1 MRRFG
6 VLPSIFGLPLT
17 LATIIAAFQS
27 RHPALAP
34 DEPFTDV
41 GTLLGGQPGAP
52 RDAFKMPHPLG
63 LIGDAG
69 FPSLHLKRRHSRR
82 TL

>member
-6 VLPSIFGLPLT
+6 VSPSILGLPLT

-27 RHPALAP
+27 RHAALAA
-34 DEPFTDV
+34 DERPTDV
-41 GTLLGGQPGAP
+41 GTLAGGHVAP
-52 RDAFKMPHPLG
+52 RDAFKTLHPLG
-63 LIGDAG
+63 SIGAAG